1 MLIID
6 DILDISKIEANRMEV
21 ESAQFSLRSALCLAL
36 NTISVKAS
44 QKDLPLIVDLDPGL
58 PDQVIGDALRLRQVI
73 SNLLSNAVKFTDE
86 GQVTLSLKH
95 VESDCDDKDYVKVSV
110 TDTGIGIEKDKID
123 VIFENFRQADG
134 SITRK
139 YHPSMNE
146 SNGRFGGTGLGLSIC
161 KQLVDLMGGKLQASS
176 SFGEGSVF
184 EFTLPLGR
192 VKMSK
197 AEILHWMAPFHGRQI
212 LYLDSQHDDTR
223 AADLMRSVGL
233 QVSVVHS
240 QTDAFRVSFEKSFD
254 TVVVDAVDF
263 VRPVRSH
270 AKLSG
275 LPTVLLSKSGP
286 IKDLNKSLAELGISC
301 IYTTP
306 TNPVDLCP
314 PLISALQSREEAAK
328 VDGMPFDVLLAEDN
342 PVNRNIAIK
351 FLKGHHHKVDSVE
364 NGQEAF
370 EAFLAKKYDVVLM
383 VYNREFVCND
393 RMYKCLSVLDLRQRH

>member
-6 DILDISKIEANRMEV
+6 DILDISKIEANRMDV
-21 ESAQFSLRSALCLAL
+21 ESAEFSLRSALCLAL

-86 GQVTLSLKH
+86 GQVILSLNLLD
-95 VESDCDDKDYVKVSV
+95 SPSPDKVYVKVAV
-110 TDTGIGIEKDKID
+110 TDTGIGIEQDKID

-139 YHPSMNE
+139 YS
-146 SNGRFGGTGLGLSIC
+146 SFKDSIDFRFGGTGLGLSIC
-161 KQLVDLMGGKLQASS
+161 KQLVHLMGGTLQASS
-176 SFGEGSVF
+176 IFGEGSVF
-184 EFTLPLGR
+184 EFTLPFGR
-192 VKMSK
+192 VQMSND
-197 AEILHWMAPFHGRQI
+197 EILNWMAPFRGRQI
-212 LYLDSQHDDTR
+212 LYLDSQHDDTG
-223 AADLMRSVGL
+223 AADLMRSLGL
-233 QVSVVHS
+233 VVSVVHS
-240 QTDAFRVSFEKSFD
+240 QPEAFKFSFEKAFD
-254 TVVVDAVDF
+254 TVVVDEVDF

-270 AKLSG
+270 SRLGG
-275 LPTVLLSKSGP
+275 LPTVLLTKSGP

-314 PLISALQSREEAAK
+314 PLMTALQSKEEAAK

-342 PVNRNIAIK
+342 PVNRNIAIR
-351 FLKGHHHKVDSVE
+351 FLKGHHHKVDPVE
-364 NGQEAF
+364 NGQEAY
-370 EAFLAKKYDVVLM
+370 EAFLAKKYDVILM
-383 VYNREFVCND
+383 V
-393 RMYKCLSVLDLRQRH
+393 